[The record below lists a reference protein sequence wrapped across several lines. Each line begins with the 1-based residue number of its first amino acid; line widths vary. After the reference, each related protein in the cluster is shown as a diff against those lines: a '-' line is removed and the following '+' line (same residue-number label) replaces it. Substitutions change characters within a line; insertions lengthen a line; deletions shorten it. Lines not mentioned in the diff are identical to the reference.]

1 MTILISGTLIT
12 LALLALANFLE
23 VKFNAFQDAGLMK
36 KILIYLGN
44 SVLSSLAMAILGAA
58 LGAGVGDESAGDAVI
73 FLFLAGLGIGFVL
86 GLIFTGAWQYFA
98 G

>member
-1 MTILISGTLIT
+1 MTILISGTLIILAM
-12 LALLALANFLE
+12 LALTNFLE
-23 VKFNAFQDAGLMK
+23 VKFQAFQDASLLK

-44 SVLSSLAMAILGAA
+44 SVLSSIATGFLGGM

-73 FLFLAGLGIGFVL
+73 FLLLAGLGIGFAL
-86 GLIFTGAWQYFA
+86 GLIFTGVWQYFA